1 MTVRM
6 PLVLTFFLMLLLPG
20 TSWGLEAFSRPQG
33 QSAHLEMGIFQIYPA
48 NRFGNALY
56 LEQTLLKRFPERSVR
71 AALNIRDD
79 RGVLVLVEEQDG
91 MRKLELIR
99 SADDQEGR
107 LRKGRGEF
115 YEFADYKAGIQQ
127 VFRVQTDHIELLRP
141 GVRTASGLTRNDTHA
156 VFYHISESQE
166 VEIAGQAKRRYTFRL
181 HLVKRNAPGKV
192 LLPKLRIQDTSAR
205 LRLGWRGPSI
215 LTATLSNGGV
225 QEYDLRDYAPGF
237 F

>member
-33 QSAHLEMGIFQIYPA
+33 QSAHLEMGNFQIYPA

-127 VFRVQTDHIELLRP
+127 VFRVQTDHIELLSP
-141 GVRTASGLTRNDTHA
+141 GVRTASGLTLNDTHA

-192 LLPKLRIQDTSAR
+192 LLPKLRIQDPPAR

>member
-1 MTVRM
+1 MTVRIH
-6 PLVLTFFLMLLLPG
+6 LVLAISLTLLLPG
-20 TSWGLEAFSRPQG
+20 ISWGLEAFTRPLG
-33 QSAHLEMGIFQIYPA
+33 QPAHLEMGNFQIYPI
-48 NRFGNALY
+48 NHFGNALY
-56 LEQTLLKRFPERSVR
+56 LKQTLLKHFPEQSVR
-71 AALNIRDD
+71 AALNIHDD
-79 RGVLVLVEEQDG
+79 RGVLALVEEQDG

-99 SADDQEGR
+99 TADDQEGR

-115 YEFADYKAGIQQ
+115 YEFADYKAGVQQ
-127 VFRVQTDHIELLRP
+127 VFRVQADHIELLSP
-141 GVRTASGLTRNDTHA
+141 GVRTASGLTLNDTHA

-192 LLPKLRIQDTSAR
+192 QLRKLRIQDTSAR

-215 LTATLSNGGV
+215 LTVTLSNGGV

>member
-1 MTVRM
+1 M

-33 QSAHLEMGIFQIYPA
+33 QSAHLEMGNFQIYPA

-127 VFRVQTDHIELLRP
+127 VFRVQTDHIELLSP
-141 GVRTASGLTRNDTHA
+141 GVRTASGLTLNDTHA

-192 LLPKLRIQDTSAR
+192 LLPKLRIQDTSA
-205 LRLGWRGPSI
+205 
-215 LTATLSNGGV
+215 
-225 QEYDLRDYAPGF
+225 
-237 F
+237 